1 MFSKLAF
8 IILIIFGQ
16 VNFSSGFDVS
26 KVTQLFLSQGKVLSS
41 NIKRGIIQGLAE
53 IKPAPLVRK
62 GGIENPKLQAKSAVI
77 FDVSTN
83 QILFEKN
90 TRTRYPIASLTKIMT
105 GALILENGNLNDIV
119 EITPQMITG
128 EDVNVGLRVGE
139 EIKVRDLLYALLVRS
154 SNDAARALAIHQS
167 GLIENFVELMNKKA
181 QILGLEDTRFTNP
194 SGLDEKKRIGY
205 KLNLDN
211 NQELK
216 LTNKTE
222 KSTDNYSTTYD
233 LIKLTN
239 WALSKNLFTKIIATR
254 EIKIK
259 SQDGKITHNLKN
271 TNRLIRPRFPS
282 EKYIPPKGVKVLG
295 GKTGFIDDAGY
306 CLLTVTEKDSH
317 KIIYVVLNSKI
328 RFPETKKLIKWTTE
342 AYNW

>member
-41 NIKRGIIQGLAE
+41 NIKREIIQGLAE
-53 IKPAPLVRK
+53 IKPAPLVRRN
-62 GGIENPKLQAKSAVI
+62 GIEDPEVQAKSAII

-90 TRTRYPIASLTKIMT
+90 ARTRYPIASLTKIMT
-105 GALILENGNLNDIV
+105 GALILESGNLNDIV
-119 EITPQMITG
+119 RITPEMITG

-139 EIKVRDLLYALLVRS
+139 EIKVRDLLYALLLKS

-181 QILGLEDTRFTNP
+181 QILGLEDTHFTNP
-194 SGLDEKKRIGY
+194 SGLDEKKQIGY
-205 KLNLDN
+205 RLSLDN
-211 NQELK
+211 SQELK
-216 LTNKTE
+216 LTNKIE
-222 KSTDNYSTTYD
+222 KSTDNYSTAYD

-239 WALSKNLFTKIIATR
+239 WALSKNLFSKIIATR

-259 SQDGKITHNLKN
+259 SQDGEITHNLKN
-271 TNRLIRPRFPS
+271 TNRLIRPRFPA

-317 KIIYVVLNSKI
+317 KIIYVILNSET

-342 AYNW
+342 AYN